1 MIPSPPSFVF
11 RYRYV
16 ALCFALLLPLSLVVA
31 LHFLPSLLS
40 ANDNSAH
47 LKTGLDY
54 LQNHQQQHPQI
65 TLLSFNID
73 GLNDFETMLRTQA
86 TLNILLAES
95 PDIIHLQEVIHETY
109 SLLQP
114 ALSAHSYLCSSV
126 PTGPETAKYFTMSA
140 VKTTRFQDIHFVT
153 EDFPP
158 SGTSSQ
164 GRNLL
169 ITHAR
174 LLASSSSS
182 EEWIFINTHL
192 ESTGLP
198 FQSPESH
205 TRMQQLQYSL
215 SQMITHATAHRV
227 PFVLLSGDLNL
238 RDEEADFV
246 LKQVSSLSLPSSL
259 ALKFEV
265 HDLALTL
272 AAATKHAVVASTFYR
287 PYQPTDQRRYDRIY
301 FLQPTRHEQM
311 HDKQQYSESGRP
323 TSSNDRNGH
332 HTDYYTSHQHKRV
345 VPISLRIVG
354 NDTVPALSSFEET
367 ASYVTPSDHRGLVAV
382 FSVI

>member
-1 MIPSPPSFVF
+1 MIPSPPSFVL

-31 LHFLPSLLS
+31 LHFFSSSLL
-40 ANDNSAH
+40 ANENSTH
-47 LKTGLDY
+47 LKTGLEK
-54 LQNHQQQHPQI
+54 LQNHQQHPQI

-73 GLNDFETMLRTQA
+73 GLNDFETMLRTQE
-86 TLNILLAES
+86 TLNILLTES

-109 SLLQP
+109 TLLQP

-126 PTGPETAKYFTMSA
+126 PTGPEAASYFTMSA
-140 VKTTRFQDIHFVT
+140 VKTTRFQDIQFVT

-174 LLASSSSS
+174 LLPSSSSS
-182 EEWIFINTHL
+182 DKWIFINTHL
-192 ESTGLP
+192 ESTGIP
-198 FQSPESH
+198 FQSPQSH

-215 SQMITHATAHRV
+215 SRMITHATVHRA
-227 PFVLLSGDLNL
+227 PLVLLSGDLNL

-246 LKQVSSLSLPSSL
+246 LKHVSSLSPSSSS
-259 ALKFEV
+259 AFRYEV
-265 HDLALTL
+265 YDLALTL
-272 AAATKHAVVASTFYR
+272 AAATKHVEVASTFYR
-287 PYQPTDQRRYDRIY
+287 PYQPTDQRRYDRVY

-311 HDKQQYSESGRP
+311 HDPQQI
-323 TSSNDRNGH
+323 SSNHNRNGR
-332 HTDYYTSHQHKRV
+332 TDFYSGPQRRRV

-354 NDTVPALSSFEET
+354 NDTVPALASFEET